1 MENSIQTDN
10 LQESNP
16 ESMEEQVVTDFDTGD
31 FFSRLDNEVNGGIVD
46 EPQQAQPSQN
56 IEQQTSHLEN
66 PVSEDAPQT
75 EELDS
80 LQKRYSDSSRE
91 AKRLNGKL
99 QDIEPYMP
107 VLDAMREDPNLI
119 SHIRNYFEG
128 GGQQPKNI
136 KERLGLDEDFEF
148 DYNQAMDEP
157 DSESGKL
164 FQATVDEVVNRR
176 LNGFASKQ
184 KSENQRLAQESS
196 FRSKMEMNDG
206 EWGDLVDYA
215 KNHTLSLDDIF
226 YLKNREASK
235 QNIANSSKQEI
246 LDQMKNVRQRPV
258 SIAASGSTQS
268 EEKSPDDTVFDAI
281 LGSDSELET
290 AFSIT

>member
-10 LQESNP
+10 LQDSNP
-16 ESMEEQVVTDFDTGD
+16 ESVEEQVMDNNLDTND
-31 FFSRLDNEVNGGIVD
+31 FFERLDNEVNGAIYDEVV
-46 EPQQAQPSQN
+46 EPQPE
-56 IEQQTSHLEN
+56 IEQQTSQLEN
-66 PVSEDAPQT
+66 PVSEQPRQSDEA
-75 EELDS
+75 DS

-99 QDIEPYMP
+99 QEIEPYMP

-148 DYNQAMDEP
+148 DYNEAMNTP
-157 DSESGKL
+157 DSESGQL

-176 LNGFASKQ
+176 LGNFAKKQ
-184 KSENQRLAQESS
+184 KGENQRLAQESS
-196 FRSKMEMNDG
+196 FRSRYKLPEN
-206 EWGDLVDYA
+206 EWEDLVAYA
-215 KNHTLSLDDIF
+215 KNHTLSLDDIY
-226 YLKNREASK
+226 YLKNRETSK
-235 QNIANSSKQEI
+235 QNIANQTKQEV

-258 SIAASGSTQS
+258 SVAASGSNQAP
-268 EEKSPDDTVFDAI
+268 EQSPDDQIFDAI
-281 LGSDSELET
+281 LGSDHELET
-290 AFSIT
+290 AFSI

>member
-10 LQESNP
+10 LQDSNP
-16 ESMEEQVVTDFDTGD
+16 ESVEEQVMDNNLDTND
-31 FFSRLDNEVNGGIVD
+31 FFERLDNQVNGAMLD
-46 EPQQAQPSQN
+46 EVQPPQPK
-56 IEQQTSHLEN
+56 IEQQTSQLEN
-66 PVSEDAPQT
+66 PVSEDPHQDDEAN
-75 EELDS
+75 S
-80 LQKRYSDSSRE
+80 LQKRYSNSSRE

-99 QDIEPYMP
+99 QEIEPYMP

-148 DYNQAMDEP
+148 DYNEAMNTP
-157 DSESGKL
+157 DSESGQL

-176 LNGFASKQ
+176 LSTFATKQ

-196 FRSKMEMNDG
+196 FRSRYDIPEE
-206 EWGDLVDYA
+206 EWKDLVGYA
-215 KNHTLSLDDIF
+215 KNHTLSLDDIY

-235 QNIANSSKQEI
+235 QNIAKQSKQEV

-258 SIAASGSTQS
+258 SVAASGSNQAP
-268 EEKSPDDTVFDAI
+268 EQSPDDQIFDAI
-281 LGSDSELET
+281 LGSDHELET
-290 AFSIT
+290 AFSI